1 MADHF
6 VVGTALAQHQLAISD
21 AFEHA
26 LHFEQIVPL
35 EDAPIIVRDK
45 MLNAINL
52 RKCNVKTEIYRLDNT
67 TLQLSALTLQSFE
80 SLLHAT
86 TLFKPSRGYAM
97 GRSPSLSVRYL
108 SKARQSAIAATQ
120 AIQAKRGR
128 NDKTASAREIMP
140 VMLPTRD
147 QVLFTVG
154 PHSVDQ
160 LPRYS
165 GVYRF
170 YGAEGDLLYIGK
182 SVDIRARVAAH
193 YQEGKH
199 PGRHQR
205 IMQQVTRIDCTP
217 TAGEVGALLIEN
229 AAIKRETPLYNRRQ
243 RRVKKLWT
251 IHLKESPDGFAQ
263 PTAADFLVEGERSI
277 DSYGL
282 FHNKRHVDSTLR
294 RYAKDHGLCLRMLG
308 LDKGRGPCFQYQLAR
323 CDGACAGEETAEEH
337 NNRLVSV
344 LDRDR
349 IAAWPFPGPL
359 VLIETNVTPLEG
371 QPCEQGHL
379 INHWCYLGSF
389 DSVEEAKSAL
399 SPGMQQLFD
408 RDAYHLLLSALKK
421 GRVSLFDA
429 VDQREIDNPFLGELP
444 RP

>member
-1 MADHF
+1 MPA
-6 VVGTALAQHQLAISD
+6 
-21 AFEHA
+21 
-26 LHFEQIVPL
+26 
-35 EDAPIIVRDK
+35 
-45 MLNAINL
+45 ML
-52 RKCNVKTEIYRLDNT
+52 
-67 TLQLSALTLQSFE
+67 
-80 SLLHAT
+80 
-86 TLFKPSRGYAM
+86 PSR
-97 GRSPSLSVRYL
+97 
-108 SKARQSAIAATQ
+108 
-120 AIQAKRGR
+120 
-128 NDKTASAREIMP
+128 DH
-140 VMLPTRD
+140 
-147 QVLFTVG
+147 VLFTVG
-154 PHSVDQ
+154 PKIVDQ

-182 SVDIRARVAAH
+182 SVDIRARVSAH
-193 YQEGKH
+193 YQEGKQ

-217 TAGEVGALLIEN
+217 TAGEVGALLMEN

-251 IHLKESPDGFAQ
+251 IHLKQSPDGFAQ

-308 LDKGRGPCFQYQLAR
+308 IDKGKGPCFQYQLAR

-359 VLIETNVTPLEG
+359 VLIEQNVTPFEG
-371 QPCEQGHL
+371 QPCEQSHL

-389 DSVEEAKSAL
+389 DSVEEARSAL

-444 RP
+444 GP